1 MSLFFACLAPA
12 IGFGA
17 LYGVATG
24 NAIGSVEMITSTAA
38 CGILYALGSAQPM
51 TIIGK
56 FIYVLY
62 RTVQYR
68 SDVGEIWFCF
78 VRAKSVIIFL

>member
-12 IGFGA
+12 IGFGS
-17 LYGVATG
+17 LYGFATG
-24 NAIGSVEMITSTAA
+24 NAIGSVEMIASTAA

-56 FIYVLY
+56 FLFCYVLFCCC
-62 RTVQYR
+62 
-68 SDVGEIWFCF
+68 SAADEIYD
-78 VRAKSVIIFL
+78 I